1 MANERTY
8 AILPC
13 RELDESISFYETLG
27 FKRTYRQIRPNPSA
41 VVALEDIH
49 IHLAGIDGFKPEDS
63 YGSVIITVPDPDSLY
78 RDFAAKLRGTYGKL
92 PVTGIP
98 RILRPRKKYG
108 TVSGFSVV
116 DPGGNWLRIYKLG
129 DTEEEDSAK
138 EVEGLAGFINVA
150 ARLGDARGDEALA
163 LKTLESGIKRFP
175 DAPAIERAK
184 AYLYRAELAVRT
196 KNLKLAKSSFELV
209 KLLKLTDDERASVA
223 DEFDHVEGLLK
234 QE

>member
-13 RELDESISFYETLG
+13 RDIDESISFYETLG
-27 FKRTYRQIRPNPSA
+27 FKRTYRQVRPNPSG

-78 RDFAAKLRGTYGKL
+78 RDFASKLREAYGKL
-92 PVTGIP
+92 PVAGIP

-108 TVSGFSVV
+108 TVSGFSIV
-116 DPGGNWLRIYKLG
+116 DPGGNWLRISKSG
-129 DTEEEDSAK
+129 DTEQEDSAK
-138 EVEGLAGFINVA
+138 ETEGLAGFINVA
-150 ARLGDARGDEALA
+150 ARLGDAHGDEKQA

-175 DAPAIERAK
+175 DAPAIDRAK

-196 KNLKLAKSSFELV
+196 KNLKLAKSSFALAKSLELS
-209 KLLKLTDDERASVA
+209 DDEKASVA
-223 DEFDHVEGLLK
+223 EEFDHVEGLLK

>member
-27 FKRTYRQIRPNPSA
+27 FKRTYRQLRPYPCA

-49 IHLAGIDGFKPEDS
+49 IHLAGIEGFKPEDS
-63 YGSVIITVPDPDSLY
+63 YGSVIIVVPDPDSLY
-78 RDFAAKLRGTYGKL
+78 RSFASKLRETHGKL
-92 PVTGIP
+92 PVAGIP

-129 DTEEEDSAK
+129 DTEQEDSTK
-138 EVEGLAGFINVA
+138 EVGGLAGFINVA
-150 ARLGDARGDEALA
+150 ARLGDSRGDEALA
-163 LKTLESGIKRFP
+163 LKTLETGIKRFP
-175 DAPAIERAK
+175 EAPAIERVK

-196 KNLKLAKSSFELV
+196 KDLQLARSSFTMAKSLELD
-209 KLLKLTDDERASVA
+209 DDEKKSVA
-223 DEFDHVEGLLK
+223 DEFAHIEGLLDQK
-234 QE
+234 